1 MPPEAR
7 KAKGSASGLRQRL
20 AFGIHFSGHGIKGS
34 SDPLRVWAAPSLAA
48 FLRLPAHLAESVV
61 LLTRIPVPW
70 RFVPAPGASAWAHPV
85 VGALIGAATG
95 ATAAAGA
102 ALGLPPA
109 LSAGWALAA
118 TLLLT
123 GALHE
128 DGLADTADGLGGGR
142 TPERRLAIMRD
153 SRIGSFGALALLLS
167 LGLRWSALVALQGAG
182 QGAWSLV
189 AATAAAG
196 ALARC
201 AMLLPMRLPP
211 ARTDGLGASLGHVPG
226 ASIVAGWAC
235 GAALAAVLLPPTRA
249 VLSLL
254 LAAGAGLL
262 LARAGRRA
270 LGGRTGDL
278 LGAAE
283 QAAECAVLTVL
294 AC

>member
-1 MPPEAR
+1 MTRPA
-7 KAKGSASGLRQRL
+7 RL
-20 AFGIHFSGHGIKGS
+20 A
-34 SDPLRVWAAPSLAA
+34 
-48 FLRLPAHLAESVV
+48 AHLAEAVV
-61 LLTRIPVPW
+61 LLTRVPVPW
-70 RFVPAPGASAWAHPV
+70 RFVPAPGTSAWAFPV
-85 VGALIGAATG
+85 VGAVLGAATG
-95 ATAAAGA
+95 AMAALGD

-153 SRIGSFGALALLLS
+153 SRIGSFGALALALS
-167 LGLRWSALVALQGAG
+167 LGLRWSALTTLAAPHHGPG
-182 QGAWSLV
+182 QGAWHLV
-189 AATAAAG
+189 AAIAAAG

-211 ARTDGLGASLGHVPG
+211 ARPDGLAAGLGRVPPV
-226 ASIVAGWAC
+226 SIAAGWAY
-235 GAALAAVLLPPTRA
+235 GAALAVALLPLA
-249 VLSLL
+249 QAALSLL
-254 LAAGAGLL
+254 LAAAAGLL

-278 LGAAE
+278 LGATE
-283 QAAECAVLTVL
+283 QVAECVLLTL
-294 AC
+294 FAS